1 MIPLHD
7 ATPTRRVP
15 IVTRAL
21 LAVNIIL
28 WLSVLS
34 LSRTPGAAEAFYNKY
49 SFDLSALVAAVG
61 GTWSIETL
69 FAFVPLLAHMFL
81 HGGWL
86 HLLGNMLYLWI
97 FGDNVEDTL
106 GSLPFLG
113 FYIACGVVAAIG
125 QGLIA
130 AGPLVGASG
139 AIAGVLGAYLLISPT
154 ARISTL
160 VFLGIFISIVQL
172 PAIIVIGMFVVLQVI
187 EGVAELRLGVH
198 PATQQIAYF
207 AHVFGFLAGMLL
219 LLFMRRGTS
228 SRRMRTGW
236 G

>member
-28 WLSVLS
+28 WLYVLS
-34 LSRTPGAAEAFYNKY
+34 LSRTPGAAEAFYERY
-49 SFDLSALVAAVG
+49 AFDWSAFSAALTG
-61 GTWSIETL
+61 GTITWET
-69 FAFVPLLAHMFL
+69 FVPLLAHMFL